1 MVMFENYAAYD
12 GLPANALPNR
22 LQAVQTKV
30 DTEKNLNLPLLSDEL
45 HRVVPVQH
53 GVKKPHL

>member
-1 MVMFENYAAYD
+1 MFENYAAHD
-12 GLPANALPNR
+12 GLPADALPNR

-30 DTEKNLNLPLLSDEL
+30 DAEKHLRLSLLSDEL

-53 GVKKPHL
+53 DVKKHHS

>member
-1 MVMFENYAAYD
+1 MFENYAAND

-30 DTEKNLNLPLLSDEL
+30 DAEKHLRLSLLSDEL

-53 GVKKPHL
+53 DVKKHHS